1 MIFYTDRLFAPSLA
15 TPGYIYQVSL
25 ILVQP
30 ASTNTLKVLSNSATQ
45 TTTFVTFLFS
55 ICYSVF
61 FLVIK
66 EQTGQ
71 YQIILVQATSK
82 LVKESFQRPPN
93 DNCRQSTTGY
103 QVACFTST
111 WAIRIIRK
119 SKHTN
124 PLAAVVNDQ
133 VIERPCR
140 CGNVPAQSSTAMT
153 VISLVSAS

>member
-25 ILVQP
+25 ILGQP
-30 ASTNTLKVLSNSATQ
+30 ASTNTFKVLSNSATQ

-66 EQTGQ
+66 EQTDQ

-93 DNCRQSTTGY
+93 DNCRQSAT
-103 QVACFTST
+103 
-111 WAIRIIRK
+111 IRIISR
-119 SKHTN
+119 SKHTEL
-124 PLAAVVNDQ
+124 LAAVVTDQ
-133 VIERPCR
+133 VIERFCR
-140 CGNVPAQSSTAMT
+140 CGYRPAQSSTVMT